1 MNAPIL
7 GSMRAEGVLE
17 STYSWGLHNEPL
29 LVPADPRRTW
39 RNRSGIRLALVF
51 LAMVGAIGTFSDG
64 VIGTWDTVRTT
75 SADAVA
81 RSDS

>member
-1 MNAPIL
+1 MNRFWYRLTRDERGAT
-7 GSMRAEGVLE
+7 AVE
-17 STYSWGLHNEPL
+17 YGL
-29 LVPADPRRTW
+29 
-39 RNRSGIRLALVF
+39 ILALVF

-64 VIGTWDTVRTT
+64 VIGTWDTVRTP

>member
-1 MNAPIL
+1 MNRFWYRLTRDERGAT
-7 GSMRAEGVLE
+7 AVE
-17 STYSWGLHNEPL
+17 YGL
-29 LVPADPRRTW
+29 
-39 RNRSGIRLALVF
+39 ILALVF

-64 VIGTWDTVRTT
+64 VIGTWDPVRTT

>member
-1 MNAPIL
+1 MTRFWYRLTRDERGAT
-7 GSMRAEGVLE
+7 AVE
-17 STYSWGLHNEPL
+17 YGL
-29 LVPADPRRTW
+29 
-39 RNRSGIRLALVF
+39 ILALVF

>member
-1 MNAPIL
+1 MNRFWYRLTHDERGAT
-7 GSMRAEGVLE
+7 AVE
-17 STYSWGLHNEPL
+17 YGL
-29 LVPADPRRTW
+29 
-39 RNRSGIRLALVF
+39 ILALVF